1 MGTKGWSAD
10 PRPML
15 RPGPELDLATL
26 DRGATP
32 GWDAGKDA
40 AQEFMAERGEL
51 LSELQERLF
60 AHGRTGGNR
69 AVLLV
74 VQGLDTAGKGGIL
87 RHVIGMVDPQG
98 VALRAFGVP
107 TPEERRHHYLWRV
120 RRALPRPGLIGV
132 FDRSHYEDVLVARVE
147 GLVEEGVW
155 SRRYAEINRFERE
168 IADGGTTVVKVA
180 LLVSR
185 DEQGVRL
192 MERLDRPDKRWKGN
206 PGDVDT
212 RAKWDAY
219 QQAYA
224 DVFARTSTDLAPW
237 HVVPA
242 DKKWY
247 ARLVVTE
254 LLTQAL
260 VDLHLDWPR
269 PPWRVDT
276 QKRRLAAT
284 MSEEA
289 LATARKEAAETL
301 PEVAQAEAELDEAV
315 ARAASLG
322 RPGEDGSPPTDR
334 TSSPDPRS

>member
-1 MGTKGWSAD
+1 MGAAGWHQD
-10 PRPML
+10 PRPLL
-15 RPGPELDLATL
+15 RPAPDLDLAAL

-40 AQEFMAERGEL
+40 AEEYVVERGRL

-60 AHGRTGGNR
+60 ADGRTGGRR

-74 VQGLDTAGKGGIL
+74 VQGLDTAGKGGIV

-107 TPEERRHHYLWRV
+107 TAEERRHHYLWRV
-120 RRALPRPGLIGV
+120 RRALPGPGLIGV

-147 GLVEEGVW
+147 GLVKEWVW

-168 IADGGTTVVKVA
+168 IVDGGTTVVKVA

-192 MERLDRPDKRWKGN
+192 MERLDRPDKRWKWN

-224 DVFARTSTDLAPW
+224 DVFTHTSTDAAPW

-247 ARLVVTE
+247 ARLAVTE

-260 VDLHLDWPR
+260 VDLDLDWPR
-269 PPWRVDT
+269 PSWRLET
-276 QKRRLAAT
+276 QKHRLAAT
-284 MSEEA
+284 MSAGA
-289 LATARKEAAETL
+289 LATAERKAAEKL
-301 PEVAQAEAELDEAV
+301 PEVARAEAEFDEAV
-315 ARAASLG
+315 AAAADVGGDDGGGSG
-322 RPGEDGSPPTDR
+322 RPAGWA
-334 TSSPDPRS
+334 

>member
-1 MGTKGWSAD
+1 MGSAGWRQD
-10 PRPML
+10 PRPLL
-15 RPGPELDLATL
+15 RPAPDLDLAAL

-40 AQEFMAERGEL
+40 AEEYVAERGRL

-60 AHGRTGGNR
+60 ADGRTGGRR

-74 VQGLDTAGKGGIL
+74 VQGLDTAGKGGIV

-98 VALRAFGVP
+98 VALHAFGVP
-107 TPEERRHHYLWRV
+107 TDEERRHHYLWRV

-147 GLVEEGVW
+147 GLVAEPVW
-155 SRRYAEINRFERE
+155 SRRYAEINRFERQVV
-168 IADGGTTVVKVA
+168 DGGTTVVKVA

-185 DEQGVRL
+185 EEQGVRL
-192 MERLDRPDKRWKGN
+192 MERLDRPDKRWKWS

-212 RAKWDAY
+212 RARWDAY

-224 DVFARTSTDLAPW
+224 DVFARTSTDVAPW

-247 ARLVVTE
+247 ARLAVTE

-260 VDLHLDWPR
+260 VGLDLDWPR
-269 PPWRVDT
+269 PTWQVET

-284 MSEEA
+284 MS
-289 LATARKEAAETL
+289 
-301 PEVAQAEAELDEAV
+301 DEAV
-315 ARAASLG
+315 AAAEREAAEKLPEVTRAEAEFDEAVAAAARL
-322 RPGEDGSPPTDR
+322 GEDDR
-334 TSSPDPRS
+334 R